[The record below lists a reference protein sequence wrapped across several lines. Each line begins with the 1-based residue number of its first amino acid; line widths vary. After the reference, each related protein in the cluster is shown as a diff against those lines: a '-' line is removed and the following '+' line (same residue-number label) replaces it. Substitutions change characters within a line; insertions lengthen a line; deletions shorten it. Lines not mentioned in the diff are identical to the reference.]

1 MNVHVFYED
10 SRTPGG
16 DFTLHDLVLAC
27 VADRIQRNRWDLKD
41 LVLCKP
47 MKGNANVLKAC
58 AHDVRRMKHAHIAAV
73 LDGDELARLLNLRGN
88 YCKCE
93 ARAAFGRIA
102 TDARL
107 ELFVL
112 DHNIETLIETLGR
125 LKPDLP
131 MMTEALDKDRNARDR
146 VFANAAN
153 AEPGLRT
160 QLRSEI
166 PSFDRLT
173 RKIEGWLRALHVT

>member
-1 MNVHVFYED
+1 VSVHVFYED

-27 VADRIQRNRWDLKD
+27 VADRIERNRWDLKA

-58 AHDVRRMKHAHIAAV
+58 INDVRRMKHAHIAAV
-73 LDGDELARLLNLRGN
+73 LDGDELARLLNVPGSC
-88 YCKCE
+88 CKRE
-93 ARAAFGRIA
+93 ARAAFGAIA
-102 TDARL
+102 TDPRL

-112 DHNIETLIETLGR
+112 DHNIETLVETLGQ

-131 MMTEALDKDRNARDR
+131 MMSEALEMDRNARDR
-146 VFANAAN
+146 VFANAA
-153 AEPGLRT
+153 AADPGLRA
-160 QLRSEI
+160 QLRGKI
-166 PSFDRLT
+166 PSFDRLA
-173 RKIEGWLRALHVT
+173 RKIEGWLGALQVT